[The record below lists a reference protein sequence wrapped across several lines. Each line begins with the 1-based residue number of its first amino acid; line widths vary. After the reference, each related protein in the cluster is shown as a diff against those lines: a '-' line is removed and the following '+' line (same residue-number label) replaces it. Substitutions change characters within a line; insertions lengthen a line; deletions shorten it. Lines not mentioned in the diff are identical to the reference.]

1 MLYWKCRACCYQF
14 SAQEIKMA
22 SMKLQIVEEMLVS
35 QKEQYT
41 WKQKLFFQAQL
52 LFQHLDAS

>member
-1 MLYWKCRACCYQF
+1 
-14 SAQEIKMA
+14 
-22 SMKLQIVEEMLVS
+22 MKLQIVEEMLVS

>member
-1 MLYWKCRACCYQF
+1 
-14 SAQEIKMA
+14 
-22 SMKLQIVEEMLVS
+22 MKLEIVEEMLVS

-41 WKQKLFFQAQL
+41 WKQKLFFQPQL